1 MVTEVKNK
9 KRLEIGNNTEKEVFY
24 IVKKKKKKR
33 TSSVCSQKEVQP
45 QSGLRALR
53 EGNCRREEGRD
64 VNWREFR
71 ESKKEERV
79 SITNEEILSTSFNL
93 YTENG
98 CK

>member
-9 KRLEIGNNTEKEVFY
+9 KRVEIGNNTEKEVFY
-24 IVKKKKKKR
+24 IVKKR

-45 QSGLRALR
+45 QSGLRALH

-64 VNWREFR
+64 VNWREFG

-93 YTENG
+93 CTEND